1 MAAQRSRQR
10 KKSALDVLDKRVAA
24 LQRIQDE
31 LTQKNQRLLRE
42 RKERQQK
49 LEQIKKHQIRLNKKV
64 WASFM
69 ACKFATEELKK
80 YVGLNRAAAETAKN
94 STIPERSFQTLMQ
107 GQYTNSLENTSNCAT
122 IDNNSSIS
130 NGVVSPRGV
139 YSPVS
144 PLLGSCRQENMFSE
158 FFKQQQTTGMDST
171 IRWENLDSPIIF

>member
-80 YVGLNRAAAETAKN
+80 CVCLNRAAAE
-94 STIPERSFQTLMQ
+94 IPKSRMIHEISFQTPIQ
-107 GQYTNSLENTSNCAT
+107 GQYTNPLENTSNCAT

-130 NGVVSPRGV
+130 NDVVP
-139 YSPVS
+139 PF
-144 PLLGSCRQENMFSE
+144 LGSCRQENMFSD

-171 IRWENLDSPIIF
+171 IRWENLDSPISF

>member
-10 KKSALDVLDKRVAA
+10 KKSALDNLDKKVAA

-69 ACKFATEELKK
+69 ACKLATEELKK
-80 YVGLNRAAAETAKN
+80 CVSLNRTAAAE
-94 STIPERSFQTLMQ
+94 IPKSRMIHEISFQTPIQ
-107 GQYTNSLENTSNCAT
+107 GQYTTPLENASNCAT

-130 NGVVSPRGV
+130 NDFVP
-139 YSPVS
+139 PF
-144 PLLGSCRQENMFSE
+144 LGSCRQENMFSG
-158 FFKQQQTTGMDST
+158 FLKQQQTTGMDNA
-171 IRWENLDSPIIF
+171 ICWENLDTPIGF

>member
-10 KKSALDVLDKRVAA
+10 KKSALDELDKRVTA
-24 LQRIQDE
+24 LTRIQEE

-49 LEQIKKHQIRLNKKV
+49 LEQIKKHQILLNKKV

-80 YVGLNRAAAETAKN
+80 RVSLNRVAETPN
-94 STIPERSFQTLMQ
+94 TRTIHERSFQTPIQ
-107 GQYTNSLENTSNCAT
+107 GQYTDPLENASNCAT

-130 NGVVSPRGV
+130 NDVVP
-139 YSPVS
+139 PF
-144 PLLGSCRQENMFSE
+144 LGSCRQENMFSG
-158 FFKQQQTTGMDST
+158 FFKQQQTTGMDNT
-171 IRWENLDSPIIF
+171 ICWGNLDAPISF